1 MNNIESL
8 KKKYLELK
16 PPIRDIAPYLHN
28 PTRITCFSDYEKQ
41 LIDNSEYPEDIQML
55 EENKR
60 RSEAASRRHQILHQ
74 ILCYSNSD
82 IDIAWVNTML
92 LNEVFAFIKS
102 YLIRYATNNELYNA
116 LFTECFTEIISSFP
130 NFGEKLQY
138 YTLTTLISLP
148 MKHAISK
155 YLSQQNYNT
164 SSNHAANAY
173 KVSQAM
179 SALEQQGIEPTVKNI
194 TSLTGLSE
202 KIVRTAIDTIHASN
216 RTDLDNETVLS
227 IASEQKNPE
236 ETFLA
241 ESLKEN
247 LRSNMDKLTRFERAC
262 IIMRYDLNNNYGKN
276 IPIGK
281 IAKDLNTTSHYVNK
295 ALKQAIET
303 LRINLS

>member
-1 MNNIESL
+1 MNNIELL

-28 PTRITCFSDYEKQ
+28 PTRITCFSDCEKQ
-41 LIDNSEYPEDIQML
+41 FMDNSEYPEDIQML
-55 EENKR
+55 EESKR
-60 RSEAASRRHQILHQ
+60 RSESASRRHQILYQ
-74 ILCYSNSD
+74 IFCSSNSD
-82 IDIAWVNTML
+82 IDITWVNTML
-92 LNEVFAFIKS
+92 LNEVFAFIKG

-236 ETFLA
+236 DTFLA

-276 IPIGK
+276 VPIGK

>member
-1 MNNIESL
+1 MNYIESL
-8 KKKYLELK
+8 KKKYLKLK
-16 PPIRDIAPYLHN
+16 PPIHDIAPYMHN

-55 EENKR
+55 EESKR
-60 RSEAASRRHQILHQ
+60 RSEAASRRHQILYQ
-74 ILCYSNSD
+74 IFCSSNSD
-82 IDIAWVNTML
+82 IDITWVNTML
-92 LNEVFAFIKS
+92 LNEVFAFVKS

-116 LFTECFTEIISSFP
+116 LFTECFIAIISNFP
-130 NFGEKLQY
+130 NFGKELET
-138 YTLTTLISLP
+138 YTLTTLISRP

-155 YLSQQNYNT
+155 YLSQHNYNT
-164 SSNHAANAY
+164 SSNHATNAY

-179 SALEQQGIEPTVKNI
+179 NTLEQQGINPTIKNMA
-194 TSLTGLSE
+194 SLTGLSE

-236 ETFLA
+236 ETFLS
-241 ESLKEN
+241 ENLKEN
-247 LRSNMDKLTRFERAC
+247 LRSSMDKLTRFERAC
-262 IIMRYDLNNNYGKN
+262 VIMRYDLNNKYGKN
-276 IPIGK
+276 VPIGK
-281 IAKDLNTTSHYVNK
+281 IAKELNTTSHYVNK